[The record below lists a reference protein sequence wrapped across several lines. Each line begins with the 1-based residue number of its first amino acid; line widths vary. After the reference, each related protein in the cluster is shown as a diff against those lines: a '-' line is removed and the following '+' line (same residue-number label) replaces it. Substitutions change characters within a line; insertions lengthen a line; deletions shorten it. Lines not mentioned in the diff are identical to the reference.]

1 MANLTPEQRI
11 KWLILIQEDVVDLG
25 NDPSAE
31 TIEATYD
38 ERSRTLQDARYEV
51 RCCGENTGIPDRFN
65 SRNYECEEVAAQ
77 CPDGKWVGWTYWH
90 GGGKHGD
97 PEAIDWMNDAY
108 EVNVTEEQKLV
119 TVRTF
124 AKAKESSDGK

>member
-38 ERSRTLQDARYEV
+38 ERSRYLQDARYEV
-51 RCCGENTGIPDRFN
+51 RCCGEHTGIPDRNF
-65 SRNYECEEVAAQ
+65 SFYYECDEVAAQ
-77 CPDGKWVGWTYWH
+77 CPDGQWVGWTYWY
-90 GGGKHGD
+90 GGGKHGQ
-97 PEAIDWMNDAY
+97 PEAIDWIGDAY
-108 EVNVTEEQKLV
+108 EVIVAEEEKLV

-124 AKAKESSDGK
+124 AAKESNQ

>member
-25 NDPSAE
+25 NDPLAE

-38 ERSRTLQDARYEV
+38 ERSRNLQDARYEV
-51 RCCGENTGIPDRFN
+51 RCCGEPTGIPERYS
-65 SRNYECEEVAAQ
+65 SRHYESDEVAAQ
-77 CPDGKWVGWTYWH
+77 CPDGQWVGWTYWH
-90 GGGKHGD
+90 GGGKHGE
-97 PEAIDWMNDAY
+97 PEGIDWIGDAY
-108 EVNVTEEQKLV
+108 DVDVVEEEKVV

-124 AKAKESSDGK
+124 NRMAQP